1 MKKILFAVLA
11 LAAAGSSLAASTNPL
26 AGPVAEPLQKSPYT
40 YELGLATHRE
50 VYEEFASGGKLMQE
64 TAVMSSL
71 VAGVSR
77 AIGDTG
83 GSVELRGQISLVGKA
98 DYTGAY
104 MDGGEYGSVY
114 GSGQHRHILD
124 VTATYKQTAP
134 EWSGV
139 TAGAGLG
146 YRRLQDNLQELG
158 PGGYERINERIY
170 LTASLE
176 RAFDFTNWTITP
188 GVQYK
193 HILSSKQKSDLAG
206 GVSNKQPNGYGSELS
221 VAVIEKG
228 VRYNSILTV
237 FYRSWDVKDSDVDAV
252 TRLYEPSNKTKEI
265 GVAATYKF

>member
-1 MKKILFAVLA
+1 MKKILFAALA
-11 LAAAGSSLAASTNPL
+11 LAAAGSSMAAPTNPR
-26 AGPVAEPLQKSPYT
+26 AVPVAESAPKASYT
-40 YELGLATHRE
+40 YELGLSTHRE

-64 TAVMSSL
+64 TAVMTSL

-83 GSVELRGQISLVGKA
+83 GSVELRGQVSLVGKA

-104 MDGGEYGSVY
+104 MGGEYGSVY
-114 GSGQHRHILD
+114 GSGQHRHFLD
-124 VTATYKQTAP
+124 VTAMYKQTAP

-139 TAGAGLG
+139 TAGAGIG

-158 PGGYERINERIY
+158 PGGYERINHRIY

-176 RAFDFTNWTITP
+176 RAFEFTNWTITP

-193 HILSSKQKSDLAG
+193 HTISSKQKSDLAG
-206 GVSNKQPNGYGSELS
+206 GVSNKQPTGPGGEVS

-228 VRYNSILTV
+228 ARYNSILTV
-237 FYRSWDVKDSDVDAV
+237 FYRGWNTKDSDVDAA
-252 TRLYEPSNKTKEI
+252 TGLYEPRNKTKEI